1 LSGVK
6 DFWENCDV
14 TLIGSKKVMDLYENL
29 LEDKVLSLKKF
40 SAEEMVLQGLKSFR
54 KNLMKS

>member
-1 LSGVK
+1 LLGAK

-14 TLIGSKKVMDLYENL
+14 ALIGSKKVMDLYENL
-29 LEDKVLSLKKF
+29 LEDKALSLKKF